1 MSGFNAEDEKWMRVA
16 LEVARS
22 KGARP
27 SDSPLGSVI
36 VLDGRIVG
44 QERNQTEELPDATA
58 HAEMMAIR
66 RACESA
72 GSMELRGATLYST
85 LQPCGM
91 CTMASIWSKV
101 GRVVYGAGRDDVH
114 QMYFEDRHVDT
125 LTFIADAYRDDIVI
139 EGGCL
144 REECAKLYYG
154 PGDDVPLEEQGNL

>member
-58 HAEMMAIR
+58 HAETV
-66 RACESA
+66 SYTH
-72 GSMELRGATLYST
+72 L
-85 LQPCGM
+85 
-91 CTMASIWSKV
+91 
-101 GRVVYGAGRDDVH
+101 
-114 QMYFEDRHVDT
+114 
-125 LTFIADAYRDDIVI
+125 
-139 EGGCL
+139 
-144 REECAKLYYG
+144 
-154 PGDDVPLEEQGNL
+154 